1 MKILYTDWELNDKD
15 FCEVCGKEEWLHSLA
30 VIRKTAGRF
39 TVQTRVCSDHVDGS
53 TTPWTLDAGAKHVEN
68 TIKDIAQILEKLD
81 EQLPQ
86 SLSGKA
92 KTEVEA

>member
-15 FCEVCGKEEWLHSLA
+15 FCEVCGKAEWLHSLA

-81 EQLPQ
+81 EQLPH

-92 KTEVEA
+92 SEQE